1 MNNIVLVGMP
11 GAGKS
16 TVGVLLAKSLGMD
29 FVDTDLEIQRYHGM
43 LLQDMIDEF
52 GIEGFLKAEEETILR
67 GSYNHAVI
75 ATGGSAVYSG
85 KAMARLKERA
95 VIIYL
100 KADLEPIH
108 RRISNIATRGIAMGR
123 DRTLSDIY
131 YERARLYELY
141 ADIIIDCDN
150 KDAEGVVESIL
161 ESLDNFNP

>member
-1 MNNIVLVGMP
+1 MNNIVLVGDAR
-11 GAGKS
+11 GGQ
-16 TVGVLLAKSLGMD
+16 VQWGVLLASPG
-29 FVDTDLEIQRYHGM
+29 HGFCGYRPGDSAVPWNAAA
-43 LLQDMIDEF
+43 DMIDNS
-52 GIEGFLKAEEETILR
+52 GFLKSR
-67 GSYNHAVI
+67 RKQSSGSYNHAVI

-100 KADLEPIH
+100 KADLETIH

>member
-75 ATGGSAVYSG
+75 ATGE
-85 KAMARLKERA
+85 ARYTA
-95 VIIYL
+95 
-100 KADLEPIH
+100 
-108 RRISNIATRGIAMGR
+108 
-123 DRTLSDIY
+123 
-131 YERARLYELY
+131 ARPWP
-141 ADIIIDCDN
+141 A
-150 KDAEGVVESIL
+150 
-161 ESLDNFNP
+161 